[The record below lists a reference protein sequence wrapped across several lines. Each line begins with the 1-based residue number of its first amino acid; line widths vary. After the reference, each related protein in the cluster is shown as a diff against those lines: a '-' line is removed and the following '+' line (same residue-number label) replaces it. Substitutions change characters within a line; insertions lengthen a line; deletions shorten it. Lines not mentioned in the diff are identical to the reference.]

1 MSSKTILISRSVFRC
16 GRKKSVHG
24 RPSWKLAITAMAIT
38 LDSGLRLL
46 LLHVLG
52 CQKQWSNLDNQVS
65 ENSV

>member
-16 GRKKSVHG
+16 GRKKIC
-24 RPSWKLAITAMAIT
+24 PWKTFLEARNNCNSYYTEQWTETIVA
-38 LDSGLRLL
+38 
-46 LLHVLG
+46 VLG